1 MEVIKRV
8 KELVLCFFFASD
20 KLHVIDDEDVNV
32 AVLLGKTLFFEADV
46 VEEFVDER
54 FSCRV
59 ENARFWLLA
68 DDFVAD
74 GLHKVGFTEASATVE
89 EERIVLLA
97 GVVSDRSRGGIGEVV
112 ARADDEV
119 VEGIA
124 GVEIGC

>member
-1 MEVIKRV
+1 ME
-8 KELVLCFFFASD
+8 EFVLCFFLASD

-46 VEEFVDER
+46 LEEFVHKR

-59 ENARFWLLA
+59 ENARFWLFA

-89 EERIVLLA
+89 KERIIFLTW
-97 GVVSDRSRGGIGEVV
+97 VVSDRSRSSIGEVV
-112 ARADDEV
+112 TGADDEV
-119 VEGIA
+119 IEGVA
-124 GVEIGC
+124 GVEVGR